1 MFYIMRPTRQ
11 TPFFCPHLYRSP
23 FCRPTLLQRPQC
35 FVATCFRPQ
44 FASVANVTYPGV
56 YQTFLNSVDVINLD
70 FGFVLSTGCLWPGI
84 DFHDRLLA
92 STLWPLA
99 VVGLLAVTYT
109 VAMRKKAASS
119 KAVREKIRNK
129 HLSVVLLLMFL
140 VYSSVSSNVFRMFA
154 CDSVD
159 DGNSYLRADY
169 RIMCTDAKHRA
180 LQVYAAVMI
189 AVYPIGIPLLYAGL
203 LYRHR
208 DILSDSGANKSKAQA
223 IADLWAPYRPNAFY
237 YEVVECGRRLVLT
250 GVVVFIFPN
259 AAAQVAITILNS
271 LFFFVV
277 SEILSPYACAT
288 DTWLSRG
295 GQVII
300 LFSMYDALLLKID
313 VSKERSESQHV
324 FAAVLVA
331 GHVVL
336 ILTVLVEAIGICYA
350 ARRKGRVVE
359 VRTPSES
366 ALRVKPAKSIMLQ
379 QGDV

>member
-1 MFYIMRPTRQ
+1 M
-11 TPFFCPHLYRSP
+11 
-23 FCRPTLLQRPQC
+23 
-35 FVATCFRPQ
+35 
-44 FASVANVTYPGV
+44 
-56 YQTFLNSVDVINLD
+56 YQTFLNAIDVINPD
-70 FGFVLSTGCLWPGI
+70 FGVVVSTGCLWPGV

-99 VVGLLAVTYT
+99 ALGLLMVTYT
-109 VAMRKKAASS
+109 MALRKKSASCET
-119 KAVREKIRNK
+119 VRETIRNK
-129 HLSVVLLLMFL
+129 HLSVVLLLLFL

-154 CDSVD
+154 CDPVD

-169 RIMCTDAKHRA
+169 RIMCTDAKHQT

-189 AVYPIGIPLLYAGL
+189 AVYPVGIPLLYAVL

-208 DILSDSGANKSKAQA
+208 AILSDSGANKAKARA
-223 IADLWAPYRPNAFY
+223 IADLWAPYRPSAFY
-237 YEVVECGRRLVLT
+237 YEVVECGRRLLLT

-259 AAAQVAITILNS
+259 AAAQVAITIMNS

-277 SEILSPYACAT
+277 SEVLSPYACVT

-313 VSKERSESQHV
+313 VSKERSQSQSV

-336 ILTVLVEAIGICYA
+336 ILAVVVEAIGICYA
-350 ARRKGRVVE
+350 ARRKGRAFE
-359 VRTPSES
+359 VHTPSKR
-366 ALRVKPAKSIMLQ
+366 AMRVGSLKTIMPRREN
-379 QGDV
+379 V